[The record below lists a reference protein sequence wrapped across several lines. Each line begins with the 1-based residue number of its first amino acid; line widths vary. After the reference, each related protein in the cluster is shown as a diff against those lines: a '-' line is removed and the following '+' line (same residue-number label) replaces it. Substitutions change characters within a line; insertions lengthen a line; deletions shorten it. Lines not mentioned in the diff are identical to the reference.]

1 MQFHQFF
8 FVLVQVQLLEHFPFL
23 VVELDPSIWIM
34 WHVGERSPD
43 LLTVPVLDSI
53 ITTVATRKMLAS
65 LAKVSKHIVACIY
78 TIRSYRG
85 VPMRISVNPSSEE
98 KFLLNCSKL
107 P

>member
-1 MQFHQFF
+1 M
-8 FVLVQVQLLEHFPFL
+8 

-34 WHVGERSPD
+34 WHVGVQSPD
-43 LLTVPVLDSI
+43 LLTVPVLESI
-53 ITTVATRKMLAS
+53 ITTVATRKTLAS
-65 LAKVSKHIVACIY
+65 LVKVSRHIVACIY

-98 KFLLNCSKL
+98 KFVLNCSKL